1 MISIQLKKT
10 TKGVAQRHCTER
22 KKIKKKKSKQ
32 DRNQK
37 NKDIT
42 TVLDVKSF

>member
-22 KKIKKKKSKQ
+22 KKWREKTKQ

-37 NKDIT
+37 NKDKT
-42 TVLDVKSF
+42 TVLDVKSY